1 MFVNEKLIF
10 KNLGLSIKYKLCN
23 YTKNEVHLYFLMQVV
38 KENKL
43 QNGFLN
49 VCVGKGCL
57 QLYVLIF
64 LES

>member
-1 MFVNEKLIF
+1 MQLYKKQSASLFPNE
-10 KNLGLSIKYKLCN
+10 GCQRST
-23 YTKNEVHLYFLMQVV
+23 TKQ
-38 KENKL
+38 NKL